1 MLHCLVFKEQLFV
14 FRSLPSFEM
23 LCFKR
28 LIYCTTSLLDCQELF
43 YFSFLSERQPIA
55 SCKLFPLKE
64 PCLAFHAGRYLAATC
79 IILQDGGA
87 FVNTYFS
94 KSVIFWA
101 APLQHIQSNKK
112 RIDCSMRHN
121 GYWWRHRDLNSGHC
135 GYEPHALANW
145 AMPPRNGG

>member
-28 LIYCTTSLLDCQELF
+28 LIYCTASLLDCQELF

-94 KSVIFWA
+94 KSASFFEPLPCSIYKAIKNASIARCVIMA
-101 APLQHIQSNKK
+101 I
-112 RIDCSMRHN
+112 
-121 GYWWRHRDLNSGHC
+121 
-135 GYEPHALANW
+135 
-145 AMPPRNGG
+145 GGGTEI

>member
-1 MLHCLVFKEQLFV
+1 MIHVALFS
-14 FRSLPSFEM
+14 FQRTTLFFISRSS
-23 LCFKR
+23 CFKR
-28 LIYCTTSLLDCQELF
+28 LIYCTASLLDCQELF

-94 KSVIFWA
+94 KSASFFEPLPCSRYKAIKNASIARCVIMA
-101 APLQHIQSNKK
+101 I
-112 RIDCSMRHN
+112 
-121 GYWWRHRDLNSGHC
+121 
-135 GYEPHALANW
+135 
-145 AMPPRNGG
+145 GGGTEI